1 MATITPSS
9 ASSKYQIDQEDV
21 LASLLALPSVVETI
35 GDQVLLRTTCVNVYG
50 NKWRVNLWVSINNPV
65 VPNAGRILKS
75 YFIRCSNLSFEVMED

>member
-9 ASSKYQIDQEDV
+9 VYSKYEINQEDV
-21 LASLLALPSVVETI
+21 LASLLALPAVMDAV
-35 GDQVLLRTTCVNVYG
+35 GDQVLLRKTCVNVYG

-75 YFIRCSNLSFEVMED
+75 YFVHCSNLSFELLED